1 MNFWKFLRL
10 SLGEHYKKKKLLEMM
25 PEKYVEQIKA
35 QLKKRKRKNQV
46 QQESPAVQSANN
58 KSGSGSKNVSWP
70 NLNFGY

>member
-1 MNFWKFLRL
+1 
-10 SLGEHYKKKKLLEMM
+10 MM

-58 KSGSGSKNVSWP
+58 KSGSGSKNVSSPTWLLII
-70 NLNFGY
+70 NLEHLFF